1 MTLAR
6 TRALSYPRDQSLLIS
21 LTHMCACIR
30 GRRGDSSPSLLPP
43 LSPSFLLSCAQDGD
57 LSSSV
62 SFLRHLLST
71 ALPNFSSLCPSLFFL
86 HLVLPLFCIL
96 FFFSFSP
103 FAMNFSSTLR
113 KVLMHSWSPPP
124 PSSTRVKGRRFFS
137 PHCILSLSSSNSIS
151 AGDENWH

>member
-1 MTLAR
+1 MTLYFSLFLSLSLCLFLFICSALSISSPISLSVTLAQ

-21 LTHMCACIR
+21 LTHMCACVR

-62 SFLRHLLST
+62 SFLHHLLST

-96 FFFSFSP
+96 SFFSFSP

-113 KVLMHSWSPPP
+113 KVLMHS
-124 PSSTRVKGRRFFS
+124 
-137 PHCILSLSSSNSIS
+137 
-151 AGDENWH
+151 